1 MAQNTYLYG
10 GQPQTG
16 FYQPSQTMNSNQ
28 FGYQPQTAQTAFQP
42 PVQSGY
48 ITRPVTG
55 REEALGVQVDFFGP
69 GTIMPDLG
77 HGVIYLKRFNQNT
90 GASDLLEFA
99 YQPPQAA
106 QPEPQYVTVEMF
118 RELEAQV
125 AAMRKPVV
133 AKRKEQTNDSDE

>member
-1 MAQNTYLYG
+1 MAQNTYLYS
-10 GQPQTG
+10 GQPQQG
-16 FYQPSQTMNSNQ
+16 FYQPFQMNGGNQ
-28 FGYQPQTAQTAFQP
+28 YGYQSQPQQTPPQ

-48 ITRPVTG
+48 VTRPVTG

-77 HGVIYLKRFNQNT
+77 HGVIYLKRFNPNT
-90 GASDLLEFA
+90 GSSDLLEFA

-106 QPEPQYVTVEMF
+106 QPEPQYVTVDMF

-125 AAMRKPVV
+125 MAMKKPVS
-133 AKRKEQTNDSDE
+133 AKRKEPVLDADE

>member
-1 MAQNTYLYG
+1 MANTYLYPPQQQGYFPSGQMG
-10 GQPQTG
+10 G
-16 FYQPSQTMNSNQ
+16 NQ
-28 FGYQPQTAQTAFQP
+28 FGYQPQPSQSPVQ

-48 ITRPVTG
+48 MTRPVTG

-90 GASDLLEFA
+90 GASDLLEFT

-125 AAMRKPVV
+125 MAMRK
-133 AKRKEQTNDSDE
+133 EQANE